1 MANDNFPTGEEME
14 KMKTIYWLQGGG
26 CGGDTFSFLSS
37 EFPNIIELLHSLN
50 LQLLWHPSL
59 SDISPENH
67 ENLITSIL
75 SRQQPLD
82 ILLVEGSVICGPAGT
97 GMFDTKNGHPKK
109 ELIFGLASQA
119 QVVMAVGTCAS
130 FGGFGADD
138 VVEATGLQYAKKE
151 RGGFLGKDFTAKSGQ
166 PVINLAGCPC
176 HHDIIAGAVI
186 AAANGVILKLDD
198 YQRPLEWYGATV
210 HQGCTRN
217 EYHEYRVEES
227 DFGEMGCLFFHMG
240 CAGPLVPGICNKS
253 LWNQQSSKTR
263 VGVPCFGCTDPEFPR
278 ATTFFLTPNI
288 EGIPLSLPMGVN
300 RAHYMVYKGMAAAAA
315 PEHLKKRTSKA

>member
-1 MANDNFPTGEEME
+1 MGETEV
-14 KMKTIYWLQGGG
+14 KTAYWLQGGG
-26 CGGDTFSFLSS
+26 CGGGTFSFLSS
-37 EFPNIIELLHSLN
+37 EQPNVIELFRTLGVE
-50 LQLLWHPSL
+50 LLWHPSL
-59 SDISPENH
+59 SSISPHHH
-67 ENLITSIL
+67 ERLMEDIL
-75 SRQQPLD
+75 AGRQALD

-97 GMFDTKNGHPKK
+97 GMFHTRDGRPKK
-109 ELIFGLASQA
+109 ELVFSLASQA
-119 QVVMAVGTCAS
+119 RMVIALGTCAS

-138 VVEATGLQYAKKE
+138 IIEATGLQFTKKE
-151 RGGFLGKDFTAKSGQ
+151 RGGFLGKEFTAKSGQ

-176 HHDIIAGAVI
+176 HHDVIAGALI
-186 AAANGVILKLDD
+186 AAAGGVTLELDR
-198 YQRPLEWYGATV
+198 YQRPLEWYATTV

-240 CAGPLVPGICNKS
+240 CAGPLVPGPCNKL
-253 LWNQQSSKTR
+253 LWNQHSSKPR

-278 ATTFFLTPNI
+278 ATPFFQTPNI

-315 PEHLKKRTSKA
+315 PEHLKNRASKV